1 MNRLHFPNQEQQ
13 KRQALI
19 LELNFFPI
27 FRKPLENEDHILL
40 LRQQVVRETILLV
53 EPQIQTIQVILEIL
67 ILIALLRLWKVVE
80 MLVVRLELLQLVLI
94 TQRWLYVNFPIQEL
108 MLGIN

>member
-19 LELNFFPI
+19 RELNFFPI
-27 FRKPLENEDHILL
+27 FLKPLENEDHILL

-53 EPQIQTIQVILEIL
+53 EHQIQTIQVILEIL

-80 MLVVRLELLQLVLI
+80 MLGVRLELLQLVLI
-94 TQRWLYVNFPIQEL
+94 TQHWLYVNFLIQEL